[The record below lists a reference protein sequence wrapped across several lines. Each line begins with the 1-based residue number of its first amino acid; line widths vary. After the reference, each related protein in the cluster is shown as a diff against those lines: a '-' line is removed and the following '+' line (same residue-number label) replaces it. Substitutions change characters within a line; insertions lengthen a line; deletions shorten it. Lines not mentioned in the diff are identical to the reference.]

1 MDGAQVR
8 AAVYQRYWSTMG
20 GGEQYAGGIAQ
31 VLSEDHDVDILGPEP
46 VDLGALHE
54 RLGLDLSRTAQRLTA
69 DDSDVASASADY
81 DLFVNCTY
89 LSPVRGHAAR
99 NLYVVHFPGTVPAPR
114 QRRLDAARRL
124 VTRLAGRPVVHLG
137 TGILPDDG
145 AGHGRWT
152 DGFGELAVVGQ
163 RGAAVAV
170 TISAGDR
177 PEPLPV
183 RVVHDGYVAFDGTVT
198 DSSVRIE
205 AGTIGT
211 SGRSELAVASGQWRA
226 RGDDR
231 RRGVLLTAVSVDG
244 VTVDLAPDRFRRRL
258 QPADPH
264 GFLTSYDRVVANSSF
279 TRQWIQR
286 LWAIDADVLYPPVL
300 LRPSSSSKRH
310 RILSIGRFFASEY
323 GHSKRQ
329 LEMVQAFGALHRRG
343 DAKGWELHLVGGCDA
358 QNRDY
363 ATEVR
368 RAAKGLPVTIWFNAT
383 GAELAELLDTSAIYW
398 HAGGL
403 GQDPD
408 LYPDRFE
415 HFGIAVV
422 EAMSAGLV
430 PVVFG
435 AAGPAEIV
443 RDHVDGRWFRDI
455 AGLVDVT
462 AQLVTND
469 AERARLAEGA
479 VRRAADFALPAFRRR
494 LHDVLAG
501 LPVGPRS

>member
-1 MDGAQVR
+1 
-8 AAVYQRYWSTMG
+8 MG

-31 VLSEDHDVDILGPEP
+31 VLSEDHDVDLLGPEP
-46 VDLGALHE
+46 VDADALHE
-54 RLGLDLSRTAQRLTA
+54 RLGVDLSRTAPRVTP
-69 DDSDVASASADY
+69 DDSDVAAASADY

-114 QRRLDAARRL
+114 QRRLEAARRL
-124 VTRLAGRPVVHLG
+124 ATRIARRPVVHLG

-145 AGHGRWT
+145 TGEGRWT
-152 DGFGELAVVGQ
+152 DGFGELSVVGQ

-170 TISAGDR
+170 TMSAGDASENR
-177 PEPLPV
+177 PL
-183 RVVHDGYVAFDGTVT
+183 RLTLDGHVAFDGTIS
-198 DSSVRIE
+198 DASVRVE
-205 AGTIGT
+205 AGTIGA
-211 SGRSELAVASGQWRA
+211 SGRAELVIASGQWRA

-231 RRGVLLTAVSVDG
+231 RRGVLLTALSVDG
-244 VTVDLAPDRFRRRL
+244 VAVDLTPDRFRRRL
-258 QPADPH
+258 QPADPY

-279 TRQWIQR
+279 TRQWIRR
-286 LWAIDADVLYPPVL
+286 LWGIDADVLYPPVV
-300 LRPSSSSKRH
+300 LRPSSSAKRR

-329 LEMVQAFGALHRRG
+329 LEMVQAFGALRRRG

-368 RAAKGLPVTIWFNAT
+368 RAAKGLPITIWFNAT

-408 LYPDRFE
+408 QYPDRFE

-455 AGLVDVT
+455 PQLVDVT

-469 AERARLAEGA
+469 AERARLAEA
-479 VRRAADFALPAFRRR
+479 ATRRAGDFALPAFRRR

-501 LPVGPRS
+501 LPVGSRS